1 MTAFLETIQVT
12 EAIAKE
18 DGTNMW
24 LFEGI
29 QKKLAIKNKH
39 SKWKNKKNNFC
50 LFYQIKHFN
59 K

>member
-18 DGTNMW
+18 DDTNMW
-24 LFEGI
+24 PFEGI
-29 QKKLAIKNKH
+29 QKKWAIKNKH

-50 LFYQIKHFN
+50 LF
-59 K
+59 

>member
-1 MTAFLETIQVT
+1 VTAFLETIQVT

-29 QKKLAIKNKH
+29 QKKM
-39 SKWKNKKNNFC
+39 SYKK
-50 LFYQIKHFN
+50 
-59 K
+59 